1 MNRLGWPL
9 GLVAMMSFVALLA
22 PWIAPHDPNAQN
34 LLKAMQVP
42 FTELEHPLGTDELG
56 RDAFSQ
62 MLFGLRVS
70 IMVGFLGAVISSLIG
85 LPLGLIAGLR
95 GGKLEAIIMRAV
107 EVQLALP
114 TTLLA
119 LVTLALLGRGLE
131 KIIFVIGVF
140 GWAIFAR
147 IARAAVLS
155 QRSREY
161 VLAATALG
169 VSDSRLL
176 WRHVL
181 PNVAGTLLVQFTLD
195 IPRNISLEAALSF
208 LGLGVGVDTPSLG
221 AMVARGQAY
230 LFSGSWWLSLLPG
243 LVITALVLCVN
254 WLADALRYAL
264 DPKRS

>member
-1 MNRLGWPL
+1 VKRLRWPL
-9 GLVAMMSFVALLA
+9 GLVAIMVLVAWLA
-22 PWIAPHDPNAQN
+22 PWITPHDPNAQN
-34 LLKAMQVP
+34 LLEAMRAP
-42 FTELEHPLGTDELG
+42 FTDLEHPLGTDELG
-56 RDAFSQ
+56 RDALSQ

-70 IMVGFLGAVISSLIG
+70 LIVGVLGAVISSLIG

-131 KIIFVIGVF
+131 KVIFVIGVF
-140 GWAIFAR
+140 GWAVFAR
-147 IARAAVLS
+147 VARATVLS
-155 QRSREY
+155 QRSKEY
-161 VLAATALG
+161 VLAARALG
-169 VSDSRLL
+169 VGDSRLL

-195 IPRNISLEAALSF
+195 VPRNISLEAALSF
-208 LGLGVGVDTPSLG
+208 LGLGVGLDTPSLG
-221 AMVARGQAY
+221 AMVARGQGY

-243 LVITALVLCVN
+243 GLIMVVVLGVN
-254 WLADALRYAL
+254 WLADSVRYVL
-264 DPKRS
+264 NPKRR